1 MKYFQLID
9 KLNSGEII
17 LKKDD
22 GYFYRYSFGKNI
34 WIKTAMMTNYH
45 WADSHLYGLFEQIPE
60 DKAIDLLSQRRSMF
74 EKLYELALQ
83 ISQKAHEG
91 QFDKGG
97 NDYIQHPLRVA
108 DSLDDLEQKIVA
120 LLHDVIEDSK
130 ISIDQLINYGFTNRI
145 VNSIKILKKK
155 TKISYDDYIRAV
167 KKDNSAWRV
176 KIADIKDNLD
186 ISRIPNPTD
195 ADYERIEKYRAALN
209 FLES

>member
-1 MKYFQLID
+1 MKYLQLID
-9 KLNSGEII
+9 KLNNGEII

-34 WIKTAMMTNYH
+34 WTKTAMMTNYH
-45 WADSHLYGLFEQIPE
+45 WADSHLYGLFEKIPE
-60 DKAIDLLSQRRSMF
+60 DKVFDLLAQRRIMF

-83 ISQKAHEG
+83 ISQKAHAG

-97 NDYIQHPLRVA
+97 NPYIQHPMRVA
-108 DSLDDLEQKIVA
+108 NSLDDLEQKIVA
-120 LLHDVIEDSK
+120 LLHDVMEDSE
-130 ISIDQLINYGFTNRI
+130 ISKDQLLNYGFTNRI
-145 VNSIKILKKK
+145 VNSIRIL
-155 TKISYDDYIRAV
+155 TKSKDISYDDYIRAI
-167 KKDNSAWRV
+167 KKDNNAWKV

-186 ISRIPNPTD
+186 VSRIPNPTD